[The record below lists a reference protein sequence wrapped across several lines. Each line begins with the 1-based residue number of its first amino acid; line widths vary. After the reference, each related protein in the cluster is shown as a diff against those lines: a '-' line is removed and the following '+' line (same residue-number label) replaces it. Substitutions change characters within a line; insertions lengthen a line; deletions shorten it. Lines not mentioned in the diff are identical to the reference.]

1 MNGNTDDLIRD
12 EAEMDAWFEAQM
24 DAYADDLDAED
35 AAPPLTDEERRLAD
49 EAEWAYLRREFGL

>member
-1 MNGNTDDLIRD
+1 MNTDDLIRD
-12 EAEMDAWFEAQM
+12 EAAQDAWFDAQM

-35 AAPPLTDEERRLAD
+35 AAPLTDEERRAAD